1 MTERLRRGAASTPS
15 VSAIVVAH
23 DSLADLERTLPP
35 LLRELGAG
43 DEVIVVDSGSSDGLA
58 DELSRSFPTVR
69 LLTASAN
76 VGFAAGA
83 NLGAASARGDL
94 LVLLNPDARVRDGWG
109 SAIRLLW
116 GGPWAAWMG
125 LVTMDGGAAINTS
138 GGILHFTGVGWAG
151 RAGEPLSAAPSCVV
165 EVGFLSGA
173 CLAIPRS
180 TWNELTGFSE
190 PFFMYCED
198 VDLSLRLRLRGGCLA
213 VDPRAVVV
221 HDYEFDKGMCKWRL
235 LERNRWATI
244 VRTYPAPLLALL
256 TPGLIATEVAIW
268 LAAVRGRWGRMK
280 ALATVDVIRWLP
292 RLIRER
298 RAIQA
303 TRTIGTTRFADAL
316 TDELSS
322 MYLGAIAGGTLA
334 RESVGLYWRI
344 VRRLLRLAEV
354 TDRTAIGTTRP

>member
-1 MTERLRRGAASTPS
+1 MSGRRRSEAASTPTVS
-15 VSAIVVAH
+15 VIVVAH

-35 LLRELGAG
+35 LLRELRAG

-83 NLGAASARGDL
+83 NLGAASARRDL
-94 LVLLNPDARVRDGWG
+94 LVLLNPDVRVRDGWG

-151 RAGEPLSAAPSCVV
+151 RAGEPVSAAPSSVV

-180 TWNELTGFSE
+180 TWNEVTGFSE

-198 VDLSLRLRLRGGCLA
+198 VDLSLRLRLRGGRVA
-213 VDPRAVVV
+213 VDPSAVVV
-221 HDYEFDKGMCKWRL
+221 HDYEFDKGMRKWRL

-256 TPGLIATEVAIW
+256 TPGLVAAEVAIW
-268 LAAVRGRWGRMK
+268 LAAVRGRWARMK
-280 ALATVDVIRWLP
+280 TLATVDVARWLP
-292 RLIRER
+292 RLIGER
-298 RAIQA
+298 RAIQQ
-303 TRTIGTTRFADAL
+303 TRTIDSARFADAL

-322 MYLGAIAGGTLA
+322 VYLGPIASSTVA
-334 RESVGLYWRI
+334 RKSVGLYWRI
-344 VRRLLRLAEV
+344 VRALLRL
-354 TDRTAIGTTRP
+354 TDITDGTSRGTTRP